1 MGTMTAV
8 GSPLSLE
15 TIWIPVFAM
24 VSVYSP
30 ANAGNRMGTGASLPF
45 ASRFACAS
53 LALEVSIAD
62 VTIRSRLDGGWDKSS
77 YYTNGQKDCRN
88 TRP

>member
-15 TIWIPVFAM
+15 TIWIPVFATAL
-24 VSVYSP
+24 VYTH
-30 ANAGNRMGTGASLPF
+30 ANPGNRMGAGGSLPYG
-45 ASRFACAS
+45 SRFACAN
-53 LALEVSIAD
+53 LALEVSTAD

-77 YYTNGQKDCRN
+77 YYTNG
-88 TRP
+88 